1 MFARVNLAK
10 AFGVSGLAAVVA
22 FLIFMLVHTCIMR
35 AAHPALTATTTTL
48 AAFIAGFATY
58 AVVASHR
65 AA

>member
-22 FLIFMLVHTCIMR
+22 FVIFVLVHAYIMR
-35 AAHPALTATTTTL
+35 SAYPALTATTTTVV
-48 AAFIAGFATY
+48 AFITGFATY
-58 AVVASHR
+58 AVVVSHR